1 MNMAKRLVRWA
12 VLTTAI
18 GGGVMALAGEWT
30 SPLLWAF
37 VAGVSGTALYAL
49 IVIPPDLAQERFRP
63 PTGGIDKTAL
73 RWIRI
78 TALATVIVAPLD
90 SGRFHWSPAIA
101 DSVRAAAIGG
111 MIAAFLLCFH
121 AMTVNRFFSPVIRI
135 QTDRGHRL
143 VDAGPYAIIR
153 HPGYA
158 GMILGVPLMAI
169 ALGSWIGFGIATLY
183 SLLIFNRVAVEDRF
197 LRKNLPGYLEYT
209 KRVRS
214 RLVPGLW

>member
-1 MNMAKRLVRWA
+1 MKMSQRLIRWA
-12 VLTTAI
+12 LLTAAI

-37 VAGVSGTALYAL
+37 LIGVSATALYAL
-49 IVIPPDLAQERFRP
+49 IAIPPDLAQERFRP
-63 PTGGIDKTAL
+63 PTEGIDKRAL

-78 TALATVIVAPLD
+78 TALATLIVAPLD
-90 SGRFHWSPAIA
+90 SGRFHWSAAIP
-101 DSVRAAAIGG
+101 DPVRAAAIAG

-169 ALGSWIGFGIATLY
+169 ALGSWLGFATAALY
-183 SLLIFNRVAVEDRF
+183 ALLILNRVTVD
-197 LRKNLPGYLEYT
+197 T
-209 KRVRS
+209 SRVRS
-214 RLVPGLW
+214 RLLPGIW